1 MEALKVNKSIIGKQ
15 EKLFENYN
23 SFINIAKKKKIEK
36 EAEIMEQEEAEQIA
50 NQEEMDEEFELELKP
65 N

>member
-1 MEALKVNKSIIGKQ
+1 MYKRSLDLA
-15 EKLFENYN
+15 
-23 SFINIAKKKKIEK
+23 IEK